1 MEWTWDHRKANN
13 NRSKHK
19 VSFEVAELVFDDP
32 FQFTQPDPHPDED
45 RWRTI
50 GKVNATTLFVVHT
63 MIEDDG
69 TSRIISARKALPH
82 ERRLYESNLH

>member
-1 MEWTWDHRKANN
+1 MEWTWDHRKANR
-13 NRSKHK
+13 NRAKHK

-32 FQFTQPDPHPDED
+32 FQFTQPDPHRDED

-50 GKVNATTLFVVHT
+50 GKVNSTTLFVVHT
-63 MIEDDG
+63 IVEDDG
-69 TSRIISARKALPH
+69 TGRIISARKALPH